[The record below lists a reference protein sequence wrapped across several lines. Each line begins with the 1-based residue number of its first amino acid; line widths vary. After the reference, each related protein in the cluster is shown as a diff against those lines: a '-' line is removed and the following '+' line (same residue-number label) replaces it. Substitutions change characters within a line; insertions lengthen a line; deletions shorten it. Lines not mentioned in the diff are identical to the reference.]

1 MFFNC
6 SIHPFN
12 YDLYSGR
19 YPDNGYSDAESD
31 SDSEDSNSESHWRN
45 EYPDED
51 EDGDES
57 IGEKDMRR
65 AVNNLDLGML
75 FHWSVDTY
83 VHSKLFPD
91 DDLSED
97 EDLDD
102 DDANRY
108 GIAYSKYKKRVL
120 KRNNYFDGVVDD
132 DGDYIS
138 DLSNRSEDSDWETF
152 QLHLNCLQEVWGIFA
167 K

>member
-75 FHWSVDTY
+75 FH
-83 VHSKLFPD
+83 
-91 DDLSED
+91 
-97 EDLDD
+97 
-102 DDANRY
+102 
-108 GIAYSKYKKRVL
+108 
-120 KRNNYFDGVVDD
+120 
-132 DGDYIS
+132 
-138 DLSNRSEDSDWETF
+138 
-152 QLHLNCLQEVWGIFA
+152 
-167 K
+167 